1 MRFTRGNIQKR
12 KNLLRENMKLR
23 FKISTERTRR
33 NDKSQENLGATLRNK
48 LKKHS
53 MKKGGLFNCNWRL
66 FHVNGIQ
73 NIIWNYLRVAQ
84 NFHKPLLNW
93 DRTI

>member
-48 LKKHS
+48 LSSFDLK
-53 MKKGGLFNCNWRL
+53 RE
-66 FHVNGIQ
+66 
-73 NIIWNYLRVAQ
+73 NIR
-84 NFHKPLLNW
+84 
-93 DRTI
+93 

>member
-33 NDKSQENLGATLRNK
+33 NDKSQENLGATLRSK

-53 MKKGGLFNCNWRL
+53 MKKG
-66 FHVNGIQ
+66 
-73 NIIWNYLRVAQ
+73 
-84 NFHKPLLNW
+84 
-93 DRTI
+93 TI